1 MRQQSTRAQR
11 VAQMMQKELG
21 TMIQKEL
28 KDPRIGFASVTRV
41 EVSRDLSAA
50 KVFISVLGSA
60 ENSTDTMAGLEHAK
74 GFLRG
79 EVGRRLQ
86 LRHAPELHF
95 REDDSI
101 YRSMA
106 LQRLMRT
113 LKEDAQGSDGPT

>member
-1 MRQQSTRAQR
+1 MQPTRAER

-21 TMIQKEL
+21 TMIQREL

-50 KVFISVLGSA
+50 KVFIIVLGSA
-60 ENSTDTMAGLEHAK
+60 ENAEDTMAGLEHAK

-86 LRHAPELHF
+86 LRHAPEINF
-95 REDDSI
+95 RRDESI
-101 YRSMA
+101 DRSMA
-106 LQRLMRT
+106 LQRLMRQ
-113 LKEDAQGSDGPT
+113 LKEDRKDSDDPS

>member
-1 MRQQSTRAQR
+1 MQSTRAER

-21 TMIQKEL
+21 TMIQREL

-60 ENSTDTMAGLEHAK
+60 ENAEDTMAGLEHAK

-86 LRHAPELHF
+86 LRHAPEINF
-95 REDDSI
+95 RRDESI
-101 YRSMA
+101 DRSMA
-106 LQRLMRT
+106 LQRLMRQ
-113 LKEDAQGSDGPT
+113 LKEDRKDSDDPS